1 MKGQRAHLAARVADV
16 DRAVLVAHMKERHP
30 GLVTDRRQ
38 LWVVVSEHKN
48 AHYMGWTD
56 HYHEG
61 VNRGPDE
68 RPPGWRTGEGAV
80 VTR

>member
-16 DRAVLVAHMKERHP
+16 DRAVLVAHIKERHP
-30 GLVTDRRQ
+30 NLVTDRRQ
-38 LWVVVSEHKN
+38 LWVVVREH
-48 AHYMGWTD
+48 
-56 HYHEG
+56 
-61 VNRGPDE
+61 VNRGPNE